1 MERTFSMIK
10 PDGVQR
16 RLVGRILNRYEE
28 KGLQVVG
35 LKLVSMTE
43 AQAKDLYSVHE
54 GRPFYESLVKFITSG
69 PVVVMAIQGAYAI
82 PVVRKLLGAT
92 FGYEADPGSIRGDF
106 GSSKGFNLVHGSDSA
121 ESATRE
127 LPIFFRDDEFVSYN
141 PADLAWV
148 YEGPER
154 E

>member
-1 MERTFSMIK
+1 MIK

-28 KGLQVVG
+28 KGLQIVG
-35 LKLVSMTE
+35 LKLISMTE

-69 PVVVMAIQGAYAI
+69 PVLVMAVQGAYAI

-106 GSSKGFNLVHGSDSA
+106 GNGSRRHTRIRDRLRTCADRSKYIPSSA
-121 ESATRE
+121 MR
-127 LPIFFRDDEFVSYN
+127 
-141 PADLAWV
+141 LAPV
-148 YEGPER
+148 
-154 E
+154 

>member
-1 MERTFSMIK
+1 MIK

-16 RLVGRILNRYEE
+16 RIVGRILNRYEE

-35 LKLVSMTE
+35 LKLISMTD

-54 GRPFYESLVKFITSG
+54 GRSFYESLVKFITSG
-69 PVVVMAIQGAYAI
+69 PVVVMAVQGAYAI
-82 PVVRKLLGAT
+82 QVVRKLLGAT
-92 FGYEADPGSIRGDF
+92 FGYEAEPGSIRGDF
-106 GSSKGFNLVHGSDSA
+106 GTSKGFNLVHGSDST
-121 ESATRE
+121 ESAERE
-127 LPIFFRDDEFVSYN
+127 LPIFFKEEEFVSFT
-141 PADLAWV
+141 PTDLAWV